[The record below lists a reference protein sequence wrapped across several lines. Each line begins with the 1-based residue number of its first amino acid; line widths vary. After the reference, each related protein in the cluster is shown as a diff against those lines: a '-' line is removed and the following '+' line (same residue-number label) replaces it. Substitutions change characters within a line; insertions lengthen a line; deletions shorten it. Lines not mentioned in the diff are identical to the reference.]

1 MGQQHPSSAGASGG
15 SNTLERLCCNNNLCN
30 FDSNVENLTEV
41 NRRNNPQG
49 IPGGYINE
57 DMLIRGAGA

>member
-1 MGQQHPSSAGASGG
+1 MGQQPSTSANPSGG
-15 SNTLERLCCNNNLCN
+15 NTLERLCCNNNLCN

-49 IPGGYINE
+49 MGGANGYISDE
-57 DMLIRGAGA
+57 MLIRGGA